1 MVEEL
6 SGVQR
11 SKDTYSGV
19 FKRPSFFVDHGT
31 KGKSVQTTLPTLHL
45 WPSNTSLST
54 KNGCMNHKKDIKC
67 VQSALDTCIISLNV
81 SRSDLKGPCA
91 CVFKDIFC

>member
-31 KGKSVQTTLPTLHL
+31 KGKSVQTT
-45 WPSNTSLST
+45 
-54 KNGCMNHKKDIKC
+54 
-67 VQSALDTCIISLNV
+67 
-81 SRSDLKGPCA
+81 
-91 CVFKDIFC
+91 